1 MNPLVVWLPSIAA
14 AALLGTAVVVMSD
27 KDDEY
32 AAYQQPVAPP
42 QEALPEAAQTAEEIE
57 QAAEPT
63 AEEVKPDAEELQAV
77 KDGDGS
83 GLLSIME
90 EQLENSRRILSTMK
104 ASPPTFK
111 ALKAIVGFRKR
122 AAREIRE
129 LKDMGAAR
137 VPADVFH
144 RSEEII
150 QEIKGIEVEAVEIMR
165 AEKERRGPRRGE
177 QPAPVAAQ
185 PEPAYAQPE
194 PTPVAYAQPEP
205 YVPPAPVAY
214 AQPEPA
220 YAAPQ
225 AYAPQY

>member
-14 AALLGTAVVVMSD
+14 AALLSTAVVVMSD

-32 AAYQQPVAPP
+32 ASPVYQPAPQSEPEP
-42 QEALPEAAQTAEEIE
+42 QSAAQTAAEIE
-57 QAAEPT
+57 REAEPT
-63 AEEVKPDAEELQAV
+63 AEETQPDAEELQAV

-83 GLLSIME
+83 GLLNIME

-104 ASPPTFK
+104 NSPPTFK
-111 ALKAIVGFRKR
+111 ALKAIIGFRKR

-150 QEIKGIEVEAVEIMR
+150 QEIKGIEAEAVEIMR
-165 AEKERRGPRRGE
+165 AEKERRGPGRG
-177 QPAPVAAQ
+177 AAAQ
-185 PEPAYAQPE
+185 EPTPEAQPVPQAYAPQAYAQPD
-194 PTPVAYAQPEP
+194 P
-205 YVPPAPVAY
+205 
-214 AQPEPA
+214 

-225 AYAPQY
+225 AYAQPDPYAAPPQYGPQF